1 MLAAYYPET
10 TMNAMLTDASLAAH
24 QGRSATHQRDVS
36 DATSRAGETIVSIG
50 GAILRYGLVGILLYL
65 GTFKFTLTEAEA
77 IRPLLELSP
86 LMSWLYL
93 FTGVQGASNLIG
105 TVEIVTAILLAVRPW
120 SPRLTVVGSILGI
133 ATFLVTLSFL
143 VTTPGA
149 FERVPDFPLPIP
161 GMAGGFLIKDLF
173 LLGASVWSLGEALQ
187 ASRSR

>member
-1 MLAAYYPET
+1 
-10 TMNAMLTDASLAAH
+10 MNAMLTDASLAAH
-24 QGRSATHQRDVS
+24 QGRSATHRRDVS
-36 DATSRAGETIVSIG
+36 DATSHAGETIVSIG
-50 GAILRYGLVGILLYL
+50 GSILRYGLVGILLYL

-120 SPRLTVVGSILGI
+120 SPRLTIIGSILGI
-133 ATFLVTLSFL
+133 GTFLVTLSFL